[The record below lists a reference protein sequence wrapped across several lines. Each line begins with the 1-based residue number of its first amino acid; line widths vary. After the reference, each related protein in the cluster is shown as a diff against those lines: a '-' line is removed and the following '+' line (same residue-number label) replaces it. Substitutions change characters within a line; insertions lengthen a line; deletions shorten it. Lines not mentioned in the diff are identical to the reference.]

1 MGRLARCAL
10 GRLRLCVI
18 RAHFRLLALEPPSAA
33 LCSAGRR
40 GWARRVARPPATLF
54 RKRRFACLCA
64 GPKCNSEAA
73 QALQAL
79 AATASGRPLAG
90 WPPRALLG
98 SARLPQASAGWGHH
112 PLELAASA
120 TRHHLIVIRLGPPH
134 ALWLASSHPLFHP
147 LIHLILPLSS
157 QLHVAVSAFPYT
169 QADRHNQGRT
179 RSTSRFCLPR
189 RRTRSPSSIPLPP
202 SPTLT
207 QRRRRKSPA
216 LSKLFHFCH
225 LCRAVSSTASRAPR

>member
-98 SARLPQASAGWGHH
+98 SARLPQAEISW
-112 PLELAASA
+112 
-120 TRHHLIVIRLGPPH
+120 LGPPPARARRLCDPPPSH
-134 ALWLASSHPLFHP
+134 RHPPRSTTRTLARIVAPAFPSAHPSHPPPF
-147 LIHLILPLSS
+147 
-157 QLHVAVSAFPYT
+157 VAAARCSISFPIY
-169 QADRHNQGRT
+169 
-179 RSTSRFCLPR
+179 
-189 RRTRSPSSIPLPP
+189 PS
-202 SPTLT
+202 
-207 QRRRRKSPA
+207 
-216 LSKLFHFCH
+216 
-225 LCRAVSSTASRAPR
+225 